1 MLSTYTV
8 QTSKIQ
14 QLIVFTV
21 QYLYTVFVPVFLDF
35 LEILCGFERLFRKC
49 YCFNSNIY
57 F

>member
-1 MLSTYTV
+1 MLSAYTV

-14 QLIVFTV
+14 RLIVFTV
-21 QYLYTVFVPVFLDF
+21 QYLYTVFVPIFLNF
-35 LEILCGFERLFRKC
+35 PKILCGFERLFRKF